1 MIYDVIT
8 TKRFDKEVK
17 LCVKRGYDMKN
28 LRTIIKLLAETG
40 VLPKEYKP
48 HKLKGDFKG
57 TIECHVEPDWLL
69 IYEKTDKIR
78 LIRLLRTGT
87 HADLYG
93 K

>member
-1 MIYDVIT
+1 MTYEIAT

-17 LCVKRGYDMKN
+17 RCIKRGYDMES
-28 LRTIIKLLAETG
+28 LRTVIMMLAEKG

-57 TIECHVEPDWLL
+57 TIECHVNPDWLL

-87 HADLYG
+87 HAELFG

>member
-1 MIYDVIT
+1 MTYEIAT

-17 LCVKRGYDMKN
+17 RCIKRGYYMES
-28 LRTIIKLLAETG
+28 LRTVIKTLAEKG

-57 TIECHVEPDWLL
+57 TIECHVNPDWLL

-87 HADLYG
+87 HAELFG

>member
-1 MIYDVIT
+1 MTYEIAT

-17 LCVKRGYDMKN
+17 RCIKRGYDMES
-28 LRTIIKLLAETG
+28 LRTVIKTLAEKG

-57 TIECHVEPDWLL
+57 TTECHVNPNWLL

-87 HADLYG
+87 HAELFG